1 MDAAG
6 KQKLH
11 IRSCSSKTCSCPK
24 RLAAGTVDS
33 YIGKLRAIFNRL
45 GRTGFS
51 NPLAHPCVKE
61 YLKFVREEQAQQPLP
76 PRQAVPLFYDKFT
89 RLIAYLRG
97 LIAEGSVLSPLNRYL
112 LVRDITFFVTDF
124 YTGDR
129 ASDLGRLK
137 ADELFRLKDRE
148 GFLLNL
154 TFSKTRCTGQL
165 RPFCSVT
172 YTKCICLPG
181 FLAELLYCRM
191 WGVRCP
197 SSG

>member
-11 IRSCSSKTCSCPK
+11 
-24 RLAAGTVDS
+24 RLVAGTVDS
-33 YIGKLRAIFNRL
+33 YIRKLRAIFNRL

-51 NPLAHPCVKE
+51 NPLADPCVKE
-61 YLKFVREEQAQQPLP
+61 YLKF
-76 PRQAVPLFYDKFT
+76 AVPLFYEKFT

-97 LIAEGSVLSPLNRYL
+97 LIVEGSVLSPLNRYL
-112 LVRDITFFVTDF
+112 LVRDIAFFVTDF

-129 ASDLGRLK
+129 ASDLGHLK

-154 TFSKTRCTGQL
+154 TFSKTRCAGVPFL
-165 RPFCSVT
+165 SEKLSRSSEHKKFVSHRPFGGSAYLKTAGINDEETPHSFRVGIS
-172 YTKCICLPG
+172 YTLKGLGCTP
-181 FLAELLYCRM
+181 E
-191 WGVRCP
+191 
-197 SSG
+197 

>member
-1 MDAAG
+1 M
-6 KQKLH
+6 L
-11 IRSCSSKTCSCPK
+11 T
-24 RLAAGTVDS
+24 
-33 YIGKLRAIFNRL
+33 
-45 GRTGFS
+45 
-51 NPLAHPCVKE
+51 
-61 YLKFVREEQAQQPLP
+61 
-76 PRQAVPLFYDKFT
+76 
-89 RLIAYLRG
+89 
-97 LIAEGSVLSPLNRYL
+97 PLNRYL

-154 TFSKTRCTGQL
+154 TFSKTRYAGQAQVSYA
-165 RPFCSVT
+165 PFALLSIPNV
-172 YTKCICLPG
+172 CLPG